1 MCALMMR
8 HDTANAGAT
17 ADRVRRRLL
26 AATGLASQNSSNTTM
41 TIKSSPPKSAP
52 AMAALGVR
60 AGTLTKRN
68 EQHVWQ
74 RRFCA
79 VVPQTLLYYF
89 EGEDADTPRGVIDLE
104 YYTEITAEPNNVL
117 RLATP
122 DDLPLRAF
130 YFQADSE
137 DERNAW
143 MSVLSRERFFVV
155 RDERDAYQELQQ
167 DFQAQSAEV
176 ATMMAGVHAEK
187 ETAQHRLDDA
197 ERESGEA
204 TAQLRALVT
213 NLGVPQV
220 RLWRR
225 RGEGRRRSAGARA
238 RAKNDPATLTRA
250 PPCSRGG
257 SRPRRTRCSSCGPRS
272 RGSRRSSTS

>member
-1 MCALMMR
+1 MMR
-8 HDTANAGAT
+8 RDTQNAGA
-17 ADRVRRRLL
+17 AYDRTRRRLL

-137 DERNAW
+137 DERNSW

-155 RDERDAYQELQQ
+155 RLT
-167 DFQAQSAEV
+167 SA
-176 ATMMAGVHAEK
+176 TQK
-187 ETAQHRLDDA
+187 R
-197 ERESGEA
+197 
-204 TAQLRALVT
+204 
-213 NLGVPQV
+213 
-220 RLWRR
+220 
-225 RGEGRRRSAGARA
+225 
-238 RAKNDPATLTRA
+238 
-250 PPCSRGG
+250 
-257 SRPRRTRCSSCGPRS
+257 RS
-272 RGSRRSSTS
+272 RGRG